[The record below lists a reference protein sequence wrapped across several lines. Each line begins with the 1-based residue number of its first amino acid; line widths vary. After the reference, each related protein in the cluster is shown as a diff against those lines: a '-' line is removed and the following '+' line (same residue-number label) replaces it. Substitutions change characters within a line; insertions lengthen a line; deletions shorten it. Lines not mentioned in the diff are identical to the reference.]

1 MDLLTLLNQNERI
14 LLEDNIED
22 KKVKTLIGQIN
33 REIVDL
39 MDAKQKFEEFAQ
51 SQLNGEYHN
60 KIVMAKSLM
69 LHYANWTAM
78 LNAAS
83 KLEQE
88 EQTLIVDFQNR
99 KNKILADIHTV
110 IKASEKS
117 PVICAYDCF
126 DGDYVACQEGH
137 YVVVLGDNN
146 TAVLHAMAK
155 DFDYNVQI
163 QGNYGLVEAKELNAD
178 YSIVQSNS
186 QMCYEKIAELYAGK
200 EAKAEKLKQAVT
212 NLEEEGRKVV
222 FFVTYRQALL
232 NVGVTQKEMDAYE
245 KFLTKRYLPYKNLLR
260 KALKVE
266 IPEIAVEIQVAN
278 EESFGSADDAG
289 FVPVSEESMM
299 LKMKNIE
306 NFAKNQ
312 VEFHGD
318 AENVEQVVE
327 QPAEDVAFE
336 ETEEEL
342 EAVDYEETED
352 EE

>member
-22 KKVKTLIGQIN
+22 KKVKALIGQIN

-39 MDAKQKFEEFAQ
+39 MEVKENFEKYAQ
-51 SQLNGEYHN
+51 SQLSGEMNN
-60 KIVMAKSLM
+60 KIATAKGLM

-78 LNAAS
+78 LNAAA

-88 EQTLIVDFQNR
+88 EKNLVADFQSR
-99 KNKILADIHTV
+99 KNKILADIHAV
-110 IKASEKS
+110 VKASEKS
-117 PVICAYDCF
+117 PVVCAYDCF
-126 DGDYVACQEGH
+126 DGDYVACAEGH
-137 YVVVLGDNN
+137 YVVALGHNN

-155 DFDYNVQI
+155 DFDYGLQI
-163 QGNYGLVEAKELNAD
+163 QGNYGAVEAKDLTAD
-178 YSIVQSNS
+178 YSVVLSNS
-186 QMCYEKIAELYAGK
+186 AMLSQKIDELYGSK
-200 EAKAEKLKQAVT
+200 GGKAEKLRQAVV

-222 FFVTYRQALL
+222 FFVTYRKALEAI
-232 NVGVTQKEMDAYE
+232 GVSKKDIDAYE

-260 KALKVE
+260 KACKTE

-289 FVPVSEESMM
+289 FVPVSEESML

-306 NFAKNQ
+306 NFAKHQ
-312 VEFHGD
+312 VQFHAD
-318 AENVEQVVE
+318 AADAAEVEA
-327 QPAEDVAFE
+327 PAQEVAFE
-336 ETEEEL
+336 ETEEEI
-342 EAVDYEETED
+342 EAEYED

>member
-126 DGDYVACQEGH
+126 DNSVNICQNFIFS
-137 YVVVLGDNN
+137 VLKINN
-146 TAVLHAMAK
+146 
-155 DFDYNVQI
+155 
-163 QGNYGLVEAKELNAD
+163 
-178 YSIVQSNS
+178 
-186 QMCYEKIAELYAGK
+186 
-200 EAKAEKLKQAVT
+200 
-212 NLEEEGRKVV
+212 
-222 FFVTYRQALL
+222 
-232 NVGVTQKEMDAYE
+232 
-245 KFLTKRYLPYKNLLR
+245 
-260 KALKVE
+260 
-266 IPEIAVEIQVAN
+266 
-278 EESFGSADDAG
+278 
-289 FVPVSEESMM
+289 
-299 LKMKNIE
+299 
-306 NFAKNQ
+306 
-312 VEFHGD
+312 
-318 AENVEQVVE
+318 
-327 QPAEDVAFE
+327 
-336 ETEEEL
+336 
-342 EAVDYEETED
+342 
-352 EE
+352 